1 VRTVSHV
8 RTVQSSLE
16 VPTRGRGTY
25 DVTRAVATIVATGGF
40 ETGLATVFV
49 HHTSAS
55 LLVCENADPAVRS
68 DLEAWL
74 ARAVPDGDPLFEHT
88 AEGPDDMPAHVRSAL
103 TQTSLSLP
111 VSAGRLDLGT
121 WQGLYLYEHRR
132 APHRRR
138 LSVTVLGD

>member
-1 VRTVSHV
+1 MPIHQDAIRVES
-8 RTVQSSLE
+8 
-16 VPTRGRGTY
+16 RGRGTY
-25 DVTRAVATIVATGGF
+25 DVTRAVEAIVAASGIAS
-40 ETGLATVFV
+40 GLATVFV

-55 LLVCENADPAVRS
+55 LILCENADPVVRR

-103 TQTSLSLP
+103 TQTSCGIP
-111 VSAGRLDLGT
+111 VRAGRLDLGT

-132 APHRRR
+132 APHARRI
-138 LSVTVLGD
+138 SVTVLGDGADG